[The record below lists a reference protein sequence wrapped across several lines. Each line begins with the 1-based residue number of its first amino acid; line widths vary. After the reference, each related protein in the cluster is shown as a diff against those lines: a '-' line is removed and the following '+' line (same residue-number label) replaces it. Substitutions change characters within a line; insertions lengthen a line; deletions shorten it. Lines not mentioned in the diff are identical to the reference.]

1 MAGGEEKNKKTDGPR
16 MLPFSGIGF
25 GLGFGLG
32 CGTGIGLGIGGLGK
46 QQITTPQKIVL
57 LSKTRGWG

>member
-1 MAGGEEKNKKTDGPR
+1 MYGKWQMTKGNKDKKTDGSR

-25 GLGFGLG
+25 GVGFGLG

-46 QQITTPQKIVL
+46 Q
-57 LSKTRGWG
+57 